1 MGCNRLWLLIP
12 VYDFLFIFIFCLL
25 HMVKMIKKTI
35 DRRTIHFYIFFLKM
49 KTTQYCQNE
58 TGITR
63 PGFALVFNIHVMV
76 IFIIK
81 VHMLEKK
88 ISTKIFKQFHFWQA
102 VFLKQIFKTNLLIS
116 LQTLKMN
123 TKNNLESTFGI
134 IDLRQL
140 QRTIFT
146 FVLHTPFVIPSIHYS
161 THKRHALAHNSD

>member
-1 MGCNRLWLLIP
+1 MIFFS
-12 VYDFLFIFIFCLL
+12 YSYFDFCIG
-25 HMVKMIKKTI
+25 VKMIKKTI
-35 DRRTIHFYIFFLKM
+35 DRRTIHFYIFLSRKW
-49 KTTQYCQNE
+49 KRHNIVKNE
-58 TGITR
+58 TGTMSR
-63 PGFALVFNIHVMV
+63 PGFALVFNIHVIV

-88 ISTKIFKQFHFWQA
+88 ISTKIFKQFHFWQE

-116 LQTLKMN
+116 LETLKMN

-161 THKRHALAHNSD
+161 THKRHDLSHNSD

>member
-1 MGCNRLWLLIP
+1 MYMIFFS
-12 VYDFLFIFIFCLL
+12 YSYFDFCIG
-25 HMVKMIKKTI
+25 VKMIKKTI
-35 DRRTIHFYIFFLKM
+35 DRRTIHFYIFLSRKW
-49 KTTQYCQNE
+49 KRHNIVKNE
-58 TGITR
+58 TGTMSR

-134 IDLRQL
+134 IDLRQF
-140 QRTIFT
+140 QRTTFT
-146 FVLHTPFVIPSIHYS
+146 YFRSAYPICDPIHTLFHP
-161 THKRHALAHNSD
+161 